1 MTVLIIED
9 EPQAAQHIERMLQRI
24 DASIE
29 VLAKLDSVKST
40 VNWFSENKNPDLAF
54 MDIQLGDGLS
64 FDIFEKVKLNCPVI
78 FTTAYDEYALKAFK
92 VNSIDYLLK
101 PIDKDDL
108 VAAINKFKSLAYKE
122 DDTHRLLSQIDEVV
136 RSISNKKYKNRFL
149 IRIGEKL
156 KSLTIDE
163 ILYFYSFEKASF
175 CHSIDGRNYLL
186 DYSLEQLEA
195 LTDPTLFFRINR
207 KFLIKSSAILEM
219 VNHTNSRL
227 KLKLKGSDDN
237 DVIVARERVQ
247 EFKEW
252 MDR

>member
-1 MTVLIIED
+1 MNVLIIED
-9 EPQAAQHIERMLQRI
+9 EPQAAQHLERMLQRMDVDI
-24 DASIE
+24 K
-29 VLAKLDSVKST
+29 VLAKLDSVKWALT
-40 VNWFSENKNPDLAF
+40 WFNENKNPDLAF

-64 FDIFEKVKLNCPVI
+64 FDIFEKVQVNCPVI

-101 PIDKDDL
+101 PIDKDEL
-108 VAAINKFKSLAYKE
+108 AAAIEKFKSLAYKE
-122 DDTHRLLSQIDEVV
+122 DDTHRLLSQIDDVV

-163 ILYFYSFEKASF
+163 ILYFYSYEKASF
-175 CHSIDGRNYLL
+175 CHAIDGRNYLL

-195 LTDPTLFFRINR
+195 LTNPEMFFRINR
-207 KFLIKSSAILEM
+207 KYLIKSTAILYM

-237 DVIVARERVQ
+237 EVIVARERVQ
-247 EFKEW
+247 EFKDW
-252 MDR
+252 MDS